1 MNKSDTIL
9 IVGRSEFVTPKL
21 LEKIKALPFDKVA
34 INHYIEG
41 AKYVAFVDK
50 KVASDS
56 DKDMV
61 DAIPLTLKEFNYPN
75 AEAYHLVSYNG
86 QFLVKDDTLAYF
98 GFTHDFVLS
107 WCIKQGYSN
116 VILIGVADFETHNH
130 YDKDEDFN
138 PSPRCIAGSKNAIEN
153 IYSKEL
159 KIFTMNKKSI
169 LQVPRITIEEL
180 KK

>member
-1 MNKSDTIL
+1 MNKTDTIL

-21 LEKIKALPFDKVA
+21 LTKIQALPFDKIA
-34 INHYIEG
+34 INQYIEG

-50 KVASDS
+50 KIASE
-56 DKDMV
+56 KADMGG
-61 DAIPLTLKEFNYPN
+61 AIPLTLKEFNFPD
-75 AEAYHLVSYNG
+75 AEAYNLVSYNG

-116 VILIGVADFETHNH
+116 VILIGVADFETQAHN
-130 YDKDEDFN
+130 DGTNFN
-138 PSPRCIAGSKNAIEN
+138 PSPRCIAGSKDAIEN

-159 KIFTMNKKSI
+159 NIFTMNKKSI